1 MTFYDFF
8 SFFICLAISS
18 NVPSYW
24 PEKSYSYTDNKGSSR
39 NRDNIY
45 HTYTSESF
53 CIERI
58 FFFEGMI
65 FKDKDKII
73 IRERN
78 TKQIT
83 ILIDVSPT

>member
-1 MTFYDFF
+1 MFLHIGKKNHTV
-8 SFFICLAISS
+8 ILIIK
-18 NVPSYW
+18 VP
-24 PEKSYSYTDNKGSSR
+24 PETE
-39 NRDNIY
+39 IIFTT
-45 HTYTSESF
+45 HTSESF

-83 ILIDVSPT
+83 ILIDVSAT